1 MAFPALARATLQS
14 RAEPFIKP
22 AGSVSEFWHEVSVDK
37 PVDVS
42 MVCSR
47 PNSGLIPV
55 AARSP
60 QHGGNNMTTHTKSRP
75 KSKTDLL
82 IAQLQRP
89 AGTSIDDLAKVTGW
103 QVHSVRGA
111 MAGALRKKGHAVH
124 SEKVDG
130 VRRYRL
136 VEPADA

>member
-1 MAFPALARATLQS
+1 M
-14 RAEPFIKP
+14 
-22 AGSVSEFWHEVSVDK
+22 DK

-47 PNSGLIPV
+47 PDSGLIPV

-60 QHGGNNMTTHTKSRP
+60 QHGRNNMNTHTKSRS

-82 IAQLQRP
+82 IAHLQRP
-89 AGTSIDDLAKVTGW
+89 AGASIDDLAKVTGW
-103 QVHSVRGA
+103 QVHPVRGA

-130 VRRYRL
+130 VRFYRL
-136 VEPADA
+136 AELADA